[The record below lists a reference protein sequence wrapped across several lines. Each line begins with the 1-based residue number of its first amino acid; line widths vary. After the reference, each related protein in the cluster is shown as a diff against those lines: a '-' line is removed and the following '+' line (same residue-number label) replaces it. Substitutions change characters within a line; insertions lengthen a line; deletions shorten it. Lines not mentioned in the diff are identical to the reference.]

1 MEEKQ
6 GMKDINELFFQM
18 KKILEEN
25 MSAFM
30 EAYRLVNLEYDKKGL
45 NKNNIH
51 MLVNGQIEVSMLSE
65 YDLIAF
71 CKAFTELG
79 FSGFNANNFFGSMK
93 LVSYEHYEKIE
104 GIPDKIELKNFIKKN
119 NFEYRGQI
127 TYKQIYDY
135 LNYTLLFYDKEAQRS
150 PKFKKIG
157 AKNNGTVTMSVRT
170 ENLNMKS
177 VKNIAKV
184 IIDKKFE
191 DTELVLNCEILEGKK
206 QNFKFI
212 SANEKLAEIF
222 ANRFKINKREAK
234 NILDEET
241 NDVLGDIIIKPNYVM
256 TDSDTTW
263 VSITDG
269 FHRCKGIVKAVS
281 DHLEKTG
288 EYLEGSIGVRL
299 VRVDKERAKRIVHQT
314 FLRSTDE
321 PEWTKSL
328 NDDDYSK
335 FVDTVVELS
344 KNLTIDNTIDLAQMN
359 NKLTSKSLLIDLV
372 KKMNIEVNDDSEAY
386 TKSKK
391 IAKDF
396 DLIYS
401 IAKNEGV
408 EFNPYKVAQYFYFAF
423 IFNTHMDIEYI
434 IQKMENSNK
443 LNSMYRKNM
452 SINKFIETINEVIK
466 SE

>member
-1 MEEKQ
+1 MGEKQ
-6 GMKDINELFFQM
+6 GMKDLNELLFQM
-18 KKILEEN
+18 KKLLEED
-25 MSAFM
+25 MGSFM

-51 MLVNGQIEVSMLSE
+51 MLMNGQIEVNMLSE

-71 CKAFTELG
+71 CKAFTKLG
-79 FSGFNANNFFGSMK
+79 FSELDANNFFGSMK

-104 GIPDKIELKNFIKKN
+104 TIPDKIELKNFLKKN

-135 LNYTLLFYDKEAQRS
+135 LNYSLLFYDQEAQRS
-150 PKFKKIG
+150 PKFKKLGSKKGLAMNIR
-157 AKNNGTVTMSVRT
+157 V
-170 ENLNMKS
+170 ENLNTKS
-177 VKNIAKV
+177 VDNIAKV
-184 IIDKKFE
+184 VIEKKFE
-191 DTELVLNCEILEGKK
+191 DTELVLNCEILEGKN

-212 SANEKLAEIF
+212 SANEKIAKILANKLE
-222 ANRFKINKREAK
+222 ANATTIK
-234 NILDEET
+234 NILDQET
-241 NDVLGDIIIKPNYVM
+241 NDILGDIIIKPNYVM
-256 TDSDTTW
+256 NDKDTTW

-328 NDDDYSK
+328 SDDDYSK
-335 FVDTVVELS
+335 FVDFIVDFSRYLTV
-344 KNLTIDNTIDLAQMN
+344 DNTIELAEMN
-359 NKLTSKSLLIDLV
+359 SKLTSKALLIDLV
-372 KKMNIEVNDDSEAY
+372 KKMDVEVNNEGEVF
-386 TKSKK
+386 TKGKR
-391 IAKDF
+391 IAKNF

-401 IAKNEGV
+401 IAKNHEIK
-408 EFNPYKVAQYFYFAF
+408 FSPYKIAQYVYFAYVF
-423 IFNTHMDIEYI
+423 EPNMDVEYI
-434 IQKMENSNK
+434 IHKMETDSK
-443 LNSMYRKNM
+443 LNSMYRKNI
-452 SINKFIETINEVIK
+452 SVNKFIEAINEVVK
-466 SE
+466 NE

>member
-1 MEEKQ
+1 MGRDR
-6 GMKDINELFFQM
+6 GMKDLNELFFQM
-18 KKILEEN
+18 KKLLEEN

-30 EAYRLVNLEYDKKGL
+30 EAYRLVSLEYDKKGL
-45 NKNNIH
+45 NKNSIH
-51 MLVNGQIEVSMLSE
+51 MLMNGQIEVTMLNE

-71 CKAFTELG
+71 CKAFTQLG
-79 FSGFNANNFFGSMK
+79 LGGFKASDFFGDMK

-104 GIPDKIELKNFIKKN
+104 DIPNKIELKNFLRKN
-119 NFEYRGQI
+119 SFEYRGQI

-157 AKNNGTVTMSVRT
+157 SKNNGKVTMNIRT
-170 ENLNMKS
+170 ENLNTKS
-177 VKNIAKV
+177 VNNIAKT

-191 DTELVLNCEILEGKK
+191 DTELVLNCEILEGKN

-212 SANEKLAEIF
+212 SANEKISVMLANKFGI
-222 ANRFKINKREAK
+222 NRLEAK
-234 NILDEET
+234 KILDKET
-241 NDVLGDIIIKPNYVM
+241 DDVLGDIIIKPNYVM
-256 TDSDTTW
+256 TDKDTTW

-328 NDDDYSK
+328 SDDDYSK
-335 FVDTVVELS
+335 FVDMVLNLSRYLTV
-344 KNLTIDNTIDLAQMN
+344 DNTIELAQIN
-359 NKLTSKSLLIDLV
+359 GKLTSKALLIDLV
-372 KKMNIEVNDDSEAY
+372 KRMNIEVNNEGEVF
-386 TKSKK
+386 TKGKK
-391 IAKDF
+391 IAKNF

-401 IAKNEGV
+401 IARNNDI
-408 EFNPYKVAQYFYFAF
+408 EFSPYKIAQYFYFAY
-423 IFNTHMDIEYI
+423 IFEADMDVEYI
-434 IQKMENSNK
+434 IQNMEVSGK

-452 SINKFIETINEVIK
+452 SINKFIEAIEEVVRNE
-466 SE
+466 